1 MYICIRAA
9 SLPLL
14 ILITYLPQFIFYIY
28 SRNRYH
34 PANKDYGHM
43 KINEPNTPYEA
54 PLEGDADLDIPE
66 LSLDGGG
73 GGGAAQPNPMYGEY
87 KGKGGERKEKK
98 ELEVTD
104 YGSDPPLAS
113 HDRGLRTPSVPS
125 FSQGCTLL
133 PTVC

>member
-1 MYICIRAA
+1 MEGQR
-9 SLPLL
+9 SLTQCTEN
-14 ILITYLPQFIFYIY
+14 I
-28 SRNRYH
+28 
-34 PANKDYGHM
+34 
-43 KINEPNTPYEA
+43 
-54 PLEGDADLDIPE
+54 
-66 LSLDGGG
+66 
-73 GGGAAQPNPMYGEY
+73 
-87 KGKGGERKEKK
+87 KGRGGERKEKK